1 MTEIPETVAQPL
13 PEDPALARRML
24 PGSTPPTPS
33 QLSAGTKKS
42 SAPASRAAAIFC
54 WMPPIGPTS
63 PLGVM
68 VPVPAMSAPSV
79 IDPGVRVS

>member
-1 MTEIPETVAQPL
+1 MVVAF
-13 PEDPALARRML
+13 ARRMS
-24 PGSTPPTPS
+24 PGSTPPMPS

-54 WMPPIGPTS
+54 WMPPIGPTL
-63 PLGVM
+63 PDGVM

-79 IDPGVRVS
+79 IEPGVRVS